1 MSILIGAERMNDG
14 FTKPVKPMENGCFH
28 GSLLPAYL
36 FSVETLTGENNRCF
50 DRFSLAG

>member
-1 MSILIGAERMNDG
+1 MPILMGAERVDHG

-36 FSVETLTGENNRCF
+36 FSVETLTGEGNRCF

>member
-1 MSILIGAERMNDG
+1 MSILIGAERVNHG
-14 FTKPVKPMENGCFH
+14 FSQPVKPMENGCFH

-36 FSVETLTGENNRCF
+36 FSVKTLTQEGNRCF

>member
-1 MSILIGAERMNDG
+1 MSILIGAERVDHG

-28 GSLLPAYL
+28 GNLLPVYL
-36 FSVETLTGENNRCF
+36 FSVETLTGEGNRCF